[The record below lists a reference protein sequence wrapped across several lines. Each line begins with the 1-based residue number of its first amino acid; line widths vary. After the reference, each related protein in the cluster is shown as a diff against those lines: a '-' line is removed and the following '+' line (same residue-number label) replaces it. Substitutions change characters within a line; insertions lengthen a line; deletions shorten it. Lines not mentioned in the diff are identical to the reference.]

1 MRVFRINTSKIYNA
15 ENRPVRWECGDTI
28 VAMDFDRMG
37 RRVFYKEEVNGVVTK
52 HHRFVYDN
60 YLCVQKLDALNN
72 NSQINL
78 FVWDPTEPVATRPLF
93 TQRGTGYK
101 FFYTCDGNNLSEH
114 LQVRREAMSKRGVW
128 CVSGCLLSVYCS
140 I

>member
-1 MRVFRINTSKIYNA
+1 
-15 ENRPVRWECGDTI
+15 
-28 VAMDFDRMG
+28 MG

-60 YLCVQKLDALNN
+60 YLCVQKLDVLNN

-101 FFYTCDGNNLSEH
+101 FFYTCDGNKNVSELVTLKRAMASQH
-114 LQVRREAMSKRGVW
+114 TMTMPPSAPSPVPSMRRPVKQRRER
-128 CVSGCLLSVYCS
+128 CPLSARRS
-140 I
+140 AE